1 MNDTQ
6 KYLFDLQG
14 FLVVE
19 GVLSKA
25 EVAAANDAIDRHA
38 DGIVERVGGVS
49 LSSDSKTMQGE
60 TGRGDLGGLLS
71 WEKPWCDPFRAML
84 AHPQITP
91 YLNQLLGKGWRLDH
105 NAGLISMR
113 KGAEGHLLHGSSGP
127 AFDRHQYYIFKDGQ
141 MHNGLTVVA
150 WQLADVNPGDGGLAL
165 IPGSHKGNYACPQ
178 PVRKW
183 EAHQDVV
190 KQVTC
195 KAGDVVIFTE
205 AVTHGT
211 IPWSADHDRRS
222 VLFRM
227 SPGNLAYATGYNPW
241 PESMLEGLTPQ
252 QRAVLEPPY
261 NPLLNRPQLDD
272 EGNKVTT

>member
-25 EVAAANDAIDRHA
+25 EVAAANEAIERHA
-38 DGIVERVGGVS
+38 DGIVERVGEAS

-113 KGAEGHLLHGSSGP
+113 KGAEGFLLHGSSGP

-211 IPWSADHDRRS
+211 IPWSANHDRRS

-261 NPLLNRPQLDD
+261 HQRLQRPVLDD
-272 EGNKVTT
+272 DGTLAG

>member
-25 EVAAANDAIDRHA
+25 EVAAANEAIERHA
-38 DGIVERVGGVS
+38 DGIVERVGEAS

-178 PVRKW
+178 PIRKW

-227 SPGNLAYATGYNPW
+227 SPGNLAYAKGYNPW

-261 NPLLNRPQLDD
+261 HQRLQRPVLDD
-272 EGNKVTT
+272 DGTLAG

>member
-25 EVAAANDAIDRHA
+25 EVAAANEAIERHA
-38 DGIVERVGGVS
+38 DGIVERVGEAS

-211 IPWSADHDRRS
+211 IPWIADHDRRS

-261 NPLLNRPQLDD
+261 HQRLQRPVLDD
-272 EGNKVTT
+272 DGTLAG

>member
-1 MNDTQ
+1 MNDTER
-6 KYLFDLQG
+6 YLFDLQG
-14 FLVVE
+14 LLVVE
-19 GVLSKA
+19 GVLSRA
-25 EVAAANDAIDRHA
+25 EVAMANEAIDRHA
-38 DGIVERVGGVS
+38 DGIVERVGEAS

-178 PVRKW
+178 PIRKW

-227 SPGNLAYATGYNPW
+227 SPGNLAYAKGYNPW

-261 NPLLNRPQLDD
+261 HQRLQRPVLDD
-272 EGNKVTT
+272 DGTLAG

>member
-25 EVAAANDAIDRHA
+25 EVAAANDAIDRHT

-60 TGRGDLGGLLS
+60 TGRGDLGGPLS

-113 KGAEGHLLHGSSGP
+113 KGAEGHLLHGASGP

-227 SPGNLAYATGYNPW
+227 SPGNLAYAKGYNPW
-241 PESMLEGLTPQ
+241 PESMLEGLPPQ

-261 NPLLNRPQLDD
+261 HQRLQRPVLDD
-272 EGNKVTT
+272 DGTLAG

>member
-25 EVAAANDAIDRHA
+25 EVAAANEAIDRHA
-38 DGIVERVGGVS
+38 AGIVERVGGVS

-105 NAGLISMR
+105 NGGLISMR

-127 AFDRHQYYIFKDGQ
+127 AFDRHQCYIFKDGQ

-178 PVRKW
+178 PIRKW

-227 SPGNLAYATGYNPW
+227 SPGNLAYAKGYNPW

-261 NPLLNRPQLDD
+261 HQRLQRPALDD
-272 EGNKVTT
+272 DGPLAG

>member
-25 EVAAANDAIDRHA
+25 EVAAANEAIDRHA

-84 AHPQITP
+84 AHPQIAP

-211 IPWSADHDRRS
+211 IPWIADHDRRS

-261 NPLLNRPQLDD
+261 HQRLQRPVLDD
-272 EGNKVTT
+272 DGTLAG

>member
-1 MNDTQ
+1 MNDTE

-19 GVLSKA
+19 GVLSTA
-25 EVAAANDAIDRHA
+25 QVAAANAAIDHHA
-38 DGIVERVGGVS
+38 DGIVERVGEAS
-49 LSSDSKTMQGE
+49 LSSDSPTLKGQ
-60 TGRGDLGGLLS
+60 TGRGDMGGLLS
-71 WEKPWCDPFRAML
+71 WEKPWCDPFRDML
-84 AHPQITP
+84 AHPRVTP
-91 YLNQLLGKGWRLDH
+91 YLNCILGQGWRLDH

-127 AFDRHQYYIFKDGQ
+127 GFDRHQYYIFQHGQ

-165 IPGSHKGNYACPQ
+165 IPGTHKGNYACP
-178 PVRKW
+178 PPIRKW
-183 EAHQDVV
+183 QAHQEIV

-211 IPWSADHDRRS
+211 IPWTAQHDRRS

-241 PESMLEGLTPQ
+241 PKKMLEDLTPE
-252 QRAVLEPPY
+252 QRAILEPPY
-261 NPLLNRPQLDD
+261 HQRLQRPVFDD
-272 EGNKVTT
+272 EGNLQA

>member
-1 MNDTQ
+1 MNDTER
-6 KYLFDLQG
+6 YLFDLHG

-25 EVAAANDAIDRHA
+25 EVAAANEAIDRHA
-38 DGIVERVGGVS
+38 DGIVERVGEAS

-178 PVRKW
+178 PIRKW

-227 SPGNLAYATGYNPW
+227 SPGNLAYAKGYNPW

-261 NPLLNRPQLDD
+261 HQRLQRPVLDD
-272 EGNKVTT
+272 DGTLAG

>member
-1 MNDTQ
+1 MNDTER
-6 KYLFDLQG
+6 YLFDLQG

-25 EVAAANDAIDRHA
+25 EVAAANEAIDRHA
-38 DGIVERVGGVS
+38 DGIVERVGEAS

-127 AFDRHQYYIFKDGQ
+127 AFDPHQYYIFKDGQ

-178 PVRKW
+178 PIRKW

-227 SPGNLAYATGYNPW
+227 SPGNLAYAKGYNPW

-261 NPLLNRPQLDD
+261 HQRLQRPVLDD
-272 EGNKVTT
+272 DGTLAG

>member
-25 EVAAANDAIDRHA
+25 EVAAANEAIERHA
-38 DGIVERVGGVS
+38 DGIVERVGEAS

-105 NAGLISMR
+105 AAGLISMR

-178 PVRKW
+178 PIRKW
-183 EAHQDVV
+183 EAHRDVV

-211 IPWSADHDRRS
+211 IPWTADHDRRS
-222 VLFRM
+222 LLFRM
-227 SPGNLAYATGYNPW
+227 SPGNLAYAKGYNPW
-241 PESMLEGLTPQ
+241 PESMLKGLTPQ

-261 NPLLNRPQLDD
+261 HQRLQRPGLDD
-272 EGNKVTT
+272 DGALAE

>member
-25 EVAAANDAIDRHA
+25 EVAAANEAIERHA
-38 DGIVERVGGVS
+38 DGIIERVGEAS

-261 NPLLNRPQLDD
+261 HQRLQRPVLDD
-272 EGNKVTT
+272 DGTLAG

>member
-1 MNDTQ
+1 MNETET
-6 KYLFDLQG
+6 YLFDLQG

-261 NPLLNRPQLDD
+261 HQRLQRPVLDD
-272 EGNKVTT
+272 DGTLAG

>member
-25 EVAAANDAIDRHA
+25 EVAAANEAIDRHA
-38 DGIVERVGGVS
+38 DGIVERVGEAS

-178 PVRKW
+178 PIRKW

-227 SPGNLAYATGYNPW
+227 SPGNLAYAKGYNPW

-261 NPLLNRPQLDD
+261 HQRLQRPVLDD
-272 EGNKVTT
+272 DGTLAG

>member
-71 WEKPWCDPFRAML
+71 WKNPWCDPFRAML

-227 SPGNLAYATGYNPW
+227 SPGNLAYAKGYNPW

-261 NPLLNRPQLDD
+261 HQRLQRPVLDD
-272 EGNKVTT
+272 DGTLAG

>member
-1 MNDTQ
+1 MNDTE

-25 EVAAANDAIDRHA
+25 EVAAANEAIDRHA
-38 DGIVERVGGVS
+38 DGIVERVGEAS

-150 WQLADVNPGDGGLAL
+150 WQLTDVNPGDGGLAL

-178 PVRKW
+178 PIRKW

-227 SPGNLAYATGYNPW
+227 SPGNLAYAKGYNPW

-261 NPLLNRPQLDD
+261 HQRLQRPVLDD
-272 EGNKVTT
+272 DGTLAG

>member
-25 EVAAANDAIDRHA
+25 EVAAANEAIDRHA
-38 DGIVERVGGVS
+38 DGIIERVGEAS

-227 SPGNLAYATGYNPW
+227 SPGNLAYAKGYNPW

-261 NPLLNRPQLDD
+261 HQRLQRPVLDD
-272 EGNKVTT
+272 DGTLAG

>member
-1 MNDTQ
+1 MTEEER
-6 KYLFDLQG
+6 YLFDLQG

-25 EVAAANDAIDRHA
+25 EVAAANEAIERHA
-38 DGIVERVGGVS
+38 DGIVERVGEAS

-261 NPLLNRPQLDD
+261 HQRLQRPVLDD
-272 EGNKVTT
+272 DGTLAG

>member
-25 EVAAANDAIDRHA
+25 EVAAANDAIDRHV

-178 PVRKW
+178 PIRKW

-261 NPLLNRPQLDD
+261 HQRLQRPVLDD
-272 EGNKVTT
+272 DGTLAG

>member
-1 MNDTQ
+1 MNDTE

-25 EVAAANDAIDRHA
+25 EVAAANEAIERHA
-38 DGIVERVGGVS
+38 DGIVERVGEAS

-165 IPGSHKGNYACPQ
+165 IPGSRKGNYACPQ
-178 PVRKW
+178 PVRK
-183 EAHQDVV
+183 
-190 KQVTC
+190 
-195 KAGDVVIFTE
+195 
-205 AVTHGT
+205 
-211 IPWSADHDRRS
+211 
-222 VLFRM
+222 
-227 SPGNLAYATGYNPW
+227 
-241 PESMLEGLTPQ
+241 
-252 QRAVLEPPY
+252 
-261 NPLLNRPQLDD
+261 
-272 EGNKVTT
+272 

>member
-6 KYLFDLQG
+6 KYLVDLQG

-25 EVAAANDAIDRHA
+25 EVAAANEAIERHA
-38 DGIVERVGGVS
+38 DGIVERVGEAS

-211 IPWSADHDRRS
+211 IPWIADHDRRS

-227 SPGNLAYATGYNPW
+227 SPGNLTYATGYNPW

-261 NPLLNRPQLDD
+261 HQRLQRPVLDD
-272 EGNKVTT
+272 DGTLAG

>member
-1 MNDTQ
+1 MNDTER
-6 KYLFDLQG
+6 YLFDLHG

-25 EVAAANDAIDRHA
+25 EVAAANEAIERHA
-38 DGIVERVGGVS
+38 DGIVERVGEAS

-178 PVRKW
+178 PIRKW

-227 SPGNLAYATGYNPW
+227 SPGNLAYAKGYNPW

-261 NPLLNRPQLDD
+261 HQRLQRPVLDD
-272 EGNKVTT
+272 DGTLAG

>member
-25 EVAAANDAIDRHA
+25 EVAAANEAIERHA
-38 DGIVERVGGVS
+38 DGIVERVGEAS

-211 IPWSADHDRRS
+211 IPWIADHDRRS

-227 SPGNLAYATGYNPW
+227 SPGNLAYAKGYNPW

-261 NPLLNRPQLDD
+261 HQRLQRPVLDD
-272 EGNKVTT
+272 DGTLAG

>member
-1 MNDTQ
+1 MNDTER
-6 KYLFDLQG
+6 YLFDLQG

-25 EVAAANDAIDRHA
+25 EVAAANEAIDRHA
-38 DGIVERVGGVS
+38 DGIVERVGEAS

-150 WQLADVNPGDGGLAL
+150 WQLTDVNPGDGGLAL

-178 PVRKW
+178 PIRKW

-227 SPGNLAYATGYNPW
+227 SPGNLAYAKGYNPW

-261 NPLLNRPQLDD
+261 HQRLQRPVLDD
-272 EGNKVTT
+272 DGTLAG

>member
-1 MNDTQ
+1 MDDTQ

-25 EVAAANDAIDRHA
+25 EVAAANEAIERHA
-38 DGIVERVGGVS
+38 DGIVERVGEAS

-261 NPLLNRPQLDD
+261 HQRLQRPVLDD
-272 EGNKVTT
+272 DGTLAG

>member
-25 EVAAANDAIDRHA
+25 EVAAANEAIERHA
-38 DGIVERVGGVS
+38 DGIVERVGEAS

-227 SPGNLAYATGYNPW
+227 SPGNLAYAKGYNPW

-261 NPLLNRPQLDD
+261 HQRLQRPVLDD
-272 EGNKVTT
+272 DGTLAG

>member
-1 MNDTQ
+1 MNNTER
-6 KYLFDLQG
+6 YLFDLQG

-19 GVLSKA
+19 GVLS
-25 EVAAANDAIDRHA
+25 VAQVATANEAIDRHA
-38 DGIVERVGGVS
+38 DGIVERAGEAS
-49 LSSDSKTMQGE
+49 LSSDSKTMKGE
-60 TGRGDLGGLLS
+60 TGRGDLGGLLG

-84 AHPQITP
+84 AHPRITP
-91 YLNQLLGKGWRLDH
+91 YLNHILGKGWRLDH

-127 AFDRHQYYIFKDGQ
+127 GFDRHQYYIFQNGQ

-150 WQLADVNPGDGGLAL
+150 WQLADVDPGDGGLAL

-178 PVRKW
+178 PIRKW

-205 AVTHGT
+205 ATTHGT
-211 IPWSADHDRRS
+211 MPWTADHDRRS

-227 SPGNLAYATGYNPW
+227 SPGNMAYATGYNPW
-241 PESMLEGLTPQ
+241 SQSTLEGLTPQ

-261 NPLLNRPQLDD
+261 HQRLHRPVLDD
-272 EGNKVTT
+272 DGTLAE

>member
-1 MNDTQ
+1 MNDTER
-6 KYLFDLQG
+6 YLFDLQG
-14 FLVVE
+14 LLVVE
-19 GVLSKA
+19 GVLSRA
-25 EVAAANDAIDRHA
+25 EVAMANEAIDRHA
-38 DGIVERVGGVS
+38 DGIVERVGEAS
-49 LSSDSKTMQGE
+49 LSSDSRTMQGE

-105 NAGLISMR
+105 AAGLISMR

-165 IPGSHKGNYACPQ
+165 IPGSHKGNYTCPQ
-178 PVRKW
+178 PIRKW
-183 EAHQDVV
+183 EAHRDVV

-211 IPWSADHDRRS
+211 IPWTADHDRRS
-222 VLFRM
+222 LLFRM
-227 SPGNLAYATGYNPW
+227 SPGNLAYAKGYNPW
-241 PESMLEGLTPQ
+241 PESMLKGLTPQ
-252 QRAVLEPPY
+252 QHAVLEPPY
-261 NPLLNRPQLDD
+261 HQRLQRPGLDD
-272 EGNKVTT
+272 DGALAE

>member
-1 MNDTQ
+1 MNDTE

-25 EVAAANDAIDRHA
+25 EVAAANEAIDRHA
-38 DGIVERVGGVS
+38 DGIVERVGEAS

-178 PVRKW
+178 PIRKW

-227 SPGNLAYATGYNPW
+227 SPGNLAYAKGYNPW

-261 NPLLNRPQLDD
+261 HQRLQRPVLDD
-272 EGNKVTT
+272 DGTLAG

>member
-25 EVAAANDAIDRHA
+25 KVAAANEAIERHA
-38 DGIVERVGGVS
+38 DGIVERVGEAS

-211 IPWSADHDRRS
+211 IPWIADHDRRS

-261 NPLLNRPQLDD
+261 HQRLQRPVLDD
-272 EGNKVTT
+272 DGTLAG

>member
-25 EVAAANDAIDRHA
+25 EVAAANEAIERHA
-38 DGIVERVGGVS
+38 DGIVERVGEAS

-71 WEKPWCDPFRAML
+71 WEQPWCDPFRAML

-227 SPGNLAYATGYNPW
+227 SPGNLAYAKGYNPW

-261 NPLLNRPQLDD
+261 HQRLQRPVLDD
-272 EGNKVTT
+272 DGTLAG